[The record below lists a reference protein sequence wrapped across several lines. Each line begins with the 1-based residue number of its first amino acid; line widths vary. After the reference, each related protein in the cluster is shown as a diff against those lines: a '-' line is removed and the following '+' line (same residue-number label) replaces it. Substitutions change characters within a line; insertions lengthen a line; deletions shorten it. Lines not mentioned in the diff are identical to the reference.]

1 MQGVPCGFNKVTLHT
16 TKLIKKFKDS
26 VFPFLVRVCMVGVFL
41 ITIACGSE
49 NEESVMNTPTPR
61 PTPSTFEEL
70 IELGNA
76 MSERTF
82 YASAVKAFE
91 AAYRLNPD
99 SPEVFLLRGIAYN
112 KLGEYKLAI
121 ADFNQVLRM
130 IPEQDEAFYER
141 GSAFGNLNSVN
152 QARDD
157 FSRAININPEDPR
170 YFNARG
176 FSYAT
181 TGKYEEALG
190 DYDKAVLLDPTFG
203 IVYAN
208 RAVVH
213 AIVGNDE
220 AADKDLL
227 LADDTGI
234 GSDILKEEVRLIRS
248 QRDSSRVESE

>member
-1 MQGVPCGFNKVTLHT
+1 MRT
-16 TKLIKKFKDS
+16 TELTKKFKDS
-26 VFPFLVRVCMVGVFL
+26 VCSFLIRFCIVGAFL
-41 ITIACGSE
+41 ITVACGSE
-49 NEESVMNTPTPR
+49 NVEPVTNTPAPS
-61 PTPSTFEEL
+61 PTPSSFEEL
-70 IELGNA
+70 IELGNVRF
-76 MSERTF
+76 ERTF
-82 YASAVKAFE
+82 YASAVKAYE

-99 SPEVFLLRGIAYN
+99 SPEVFLLRGITYN
-112 KLGEYKLAI
+112 RLGEYKLAI

-130 IPEQDEAFYER
+130 IPEEDEAFYER
-141 GSAFGNLNSVN
+141 GSAFGNLNSVD

-176 FSYAT
+176 FSYASA
-181 TGKYEEALG
+181 GKYEEALG
-190 DYDKAVLLDPTFG
+190 DYDKAVLLDPRFG

-227 LADDTGI
+227 LADETGI
-234 GSDILKEEVRLIRS
+234 GSDILREEVRLIRS
-248 QRDSSRVESE
+248 QRDSYPVESE